1 MNPAMTMSRHPAT
14 QPLSP
19 TTMGKVPMLEIWYSL
34 IAAVWRRRYVIALP
48 IVLMPLLGAVIGHFM
63 PRSFETRMS
72 ILIQEPS
79 KLNPFL
85 EDLSVKTNLKDRMDA
100 LRALLTSRYVMAGV
114 AEDLGL
120 LKGDSSEAAQD
131 RVVADL
137 AGAVSVQ
144 LIGNEM
150 VELRYRAAS
159 PFGIDRVLMRI
170 GERFMQR
177 VAAPEDSSMRSS
189 VTFLE
194 AQLKAATDKL
204 GESERALS
212 EFKTVNAQQLPDL
225 RSTNVQRLAQLRDAL
240 SDHEIKLTG
249 AESEF
254 KTMRSRLTQ
263 ADPMI
268 GRLEQDIIAVTAEL
282 AQLRARYTDQ
292 HSSVQTA
299 MHKLERLNDERASLL
314 RAEAAAPPPDEDRI
328 LNLAAAAV
336 TDKTNVQPLLVSQVV
351 LVEAARA
358 RLQLLRSETDNLRG
372 MVAELTDRVKA
383 GGEVE
388 RSLRDHERE
397 VQVNSDLVAQLRHR
411 FDMAKITGDLSR
423 NQAPQRIAVIDR
435 PTEPMKPTKP
445 ITLLFTLAGLVAG
458 IVLGAGLAALME
470 IADTSVRSIRDME
483 SLMGVPVLARI
494 IPSHSA

>member
-204 GESERALS
+204 GESGLDYFIGAHCTGIETVYSFRRLLSLDRAHAVVGAVGASFELGRGIDPG
-212 EFKTVNAQQLPDL
+212 NIAQ
-225 RSTNVQRLAQLRDAL
+225 
-240 SDHEIKLTG
+240 
-249 AESEF
+249 
-254 KTMRSRLTQ
+254 
-263 ADPMI
+263 
-268 GRLEQDIIAVTAEL
+268 
-282 AQLRARYTDQ
+282 
-292 HSSVQTA
+292 
-299 MHKLERLNDERASLL
+299 
-314 RAEAAAPPPDEDRI
+314 
-328 LNLAAAAV
+328 
-336 TDKTNVQPLLVSQVV
+336 
-351 LVEAARA
+351 
-358 RLQLLRSETDNLRG
+358 
-372 MVAELTDRVKA
+372 
-383 GGEVE
+383 
-388 RSLRDHERE
+388 
-397 VQVNSDLVAQLRHR
+397 
-411 FDMAKITGDLSR
+411 
-423 NQAPQRIAVIDR
+423 
-435 PTEPMKPTKP
+435 
-445 ITLLFTLAGLVAG
+445 
-458 IVLGAGLAALME
+458 
-470 IADTSVRSIRDME
+470 
-483 SLMGVPVLARI
+483 
-494 IPSHSA
+494 

>member
-1 MNPAMTMSRHPAT
+1 MNPAMTMSRHPAA
-14 QPLSP
+14 QPMTTSP
-19 TTMGKVPMLEIWYSL
+19 TDKVPVLEIWHSL

-48 IVLMPLLGAVIGHFM
+48 IVLMPLIGGVIGHFM

-114 AEDLGL
+114 ADDLGL
-120 LKGDSSEAAQD
+120 LKGDTSEAAQD

-150 VELRYRAAS
+150 VELRYRAGS
-159 PFGIDRVLMRI
+159 PVGIDRVLMRI

-194 AQLKAATDKL
+194 AQLKSTTEKL
-204 GESERALS
+204 GEAERALS

-225 RSTNVQRLAQLRDAL
+225 RSTNVQRLAQLRDSL

-254 KTMRSRLTQ
+254 KTMRARLTQ

-299 MHKLERLNDERASLL
+299 MNRLERLTEERASLM
-314 RAEAAAPPPDEDRI
+314 RAEASARRPRICAAWSP
-328 LNLAAAAV
+328 N
-336 TDKTNVQPLLVSQVV
+336 
-351 LVEAARA
+351 
-358 RLQLLRSETDNLRG
+358 
-372 MVAELTDRVKA
+372 
-383 GGEVE
+383 
-388 RSLRDHERE
+388 
-397 VQVNSDLVAQLRHR
+397 
-411 FDMAKITGDLSR
+411 
-423 NQAPQRIAVIDR
+423 
-435 PTEPMKPTKP
+435 
-445 ITLLFTLAGLVAG
+445 
-458 IVLGAGLAALME
+458 
-470 IADTSVRSIRDME
+470 
-483 SLMGVPVLARI
+483 
-494 IPSHSA
+494 